1 MTARD
6 DFEDLWTLAEE
17 EKRKNEEKQTQESN
31 KQSIETHVLFIGS
44 QNSGK
49 TTLILQFLDR
59 EEPPKP
65 TIALEYTYGR
75 RPKGINMAKDV
86 THLWE
91 LGGGTMLSKL
101 ISVPITPET
110 ISNVSVIIVL
120 DLSKPEELWDT
131 LEVLLKEV
139 NEYQSN
145 GRGREE
151 SEKKDR
157 NKKEVWEFCGCY
169 N

>member
-75 RPKGINMAKDV
+75 RPKGINM
-86 THLWE
+86 
-91 LGGGTMLSKL
+91 
-101 ISVPITPET
+101 
-110 ISNVSVIIVL
+110 VIDI
-120 DLSKPEELWDT
+120 
-131 LEVLLKEV
+131 
-139 NEYQSN
+139 
-145 GRGREE
+145 
-151 SEKKDR
+151 
-157 NKKEVWEFCGCY
+157 
-169 N
+169 

>member
-1 MTARD
+1 
-6 DFEDLWTLAEE
+6 
-17 EKRKNEEKQTQESN
+17 
-31 KQSIETHVLFIGS
+31 
-44 QNSGK
+44 
-49 TTLILQFLDR
+49 
-59 EEPPKP
+59 
-65 TIALEYTYGR
+65 
-75 RPKGINMAKDV
+75 
-86 THLWE
+86 
-91 LGGGTMLSKL
+91 
-101 ISVPITPET
+101 
-110 ISNVSVIIVL
+110 VIIVL